1 MNKTRLQGR
10 VYGFS
15 VDYDAVVVSDILDIC
30 KYLINKKKKK
40 EKRKKEYLS
49 KTH

>member
-15 VDYDAVVVSDILDIC
+15 VDYDAVVVSDILDIR
-30 KYLINKKKKK
+30 KYLMNKKKK